1 MKKTLPARQL
11 FKTWRRRRQRRV
23 NLCEILCDNRDHR
36 DHRDHRD
43 NHDHRGNRDY
53 GLWAEKYFLLD
64 VVEAENGVESADEEE
79 EEKQDQGG
87 EEQAWPRLATS
98 PPENMNSSKP
108 VFSLILVFK
117 YVISSFLKGLD
128 KQEVPTAVIASTSLS
143 KLFHDSWIND
153 IFFFFIL
160 KA

>member
-36 DHRDHRD
+36 DNHGHRI
-43 NHDHRGNRDY
+43 NRDDR
-53 GLWAEKYFLLD
+53 LWAENYFLLD
-64 VVEAENGVESADEEE
+64 VVQAENEVESADEEE

-87 EEQAWPRLATS
+87 EEQAWTRLATS
-98 PPENMNSSKP
+98 PPENMNQSKS
-108 VFSLILVFK
+108 VFGLILVFN
-117 YVISSFLKGLD
+117 YVIRPFLNWLD
-128 KQEVPTAVIASTSLS
+128 KKEVPTAVRASTSLS

-153 IFFFFIL
+153 IFFLHF
-160 KA
+160 